1 MNNSCLLSPSER
13 LQDWRKFRER
23 LHLCSFS
30 YMVTDLV
37 IDWWSSM
44 PFTLRSI
51 DIYDS
56 KQWPT
61 PWELV
66 YYGDYCKSSISL
78 GMAYTLCLIGD
89 DWKAR
94 TKLLMIDDNGLD
106 IFLVVLLDDK
116 YLINYSYKQIIEFD
130 SLNDVKVL
138 ETFSCDDHLNFTQ
151 SRKEANETIL

>member
-13 LQDWRKFRER
+13 LQDWRKFRETLTIFDSISPER
-23 LHLCSFS
+23 RI
-30 YMVTDLV
+30 
-37 IDWWSSM
+37 IDWWSSL
-44 PFTLRSI
+44 PYTLRSI

-78 GMAYTLCLIGD
+78 GIAYTLCLLEGD
-89 DWKAR
+89 WQDR
-94 TKLLMIDDNGLD
+94 VKLLMIDDNGLD

-116 YLINYSYKQIIEFD
+116 YLINYGYKEIIEFD
-130 SLNDVKVL
+130 SADVHVL
-138 ETFSCDDHLNFTQ
+138 ETFSCDNSICF
-151 SRKEANETIL
+151 N